1 MHGLVVPL
9 LSSILESNEY
19 QIRKVINIL
28 LAYKGRSLGFL
39 GLSFKEGTDDL
50 RESPIVEVIETMIGK
65 GFKVRI
71 HDGNVSMARLIGANR
86 EYIEKEI
93 PHISN
98 LLCSSADELIAQSE
112 VIVIANKDKEYSD
125 RLNGVAE
132 DQTILDLVRLF
143 GPEDHPKAQYYG
155 VCW

>member
-19 QIRKVINIL
+19 QIRKVINKL
-28 LAYKGRSLGFL
+28 LSYKGRSLGFL

-65 GFKVRI
+65 GFNVRI
-71 HDGNVSMARLIGANR
+71 HDRNVSMARLIGANR

-98 LLCSSADELIAQSE
+98 LICSSADELITQSDA
-112 VIVIANKDKEYSD
+112 IVIANKDKEYSD
-125 RLNGVAE
+125 QLVMVSEIRVIIA
-132 DQTILDLVRLF
+132 LVRLF
-143 GPEDHPKAQYYG
+143 DQEDHPM
-155 VCW
+155 V